1 MADLEK
7 RTVGLVVAPRVTERL
22 AESLMEELPDM
33 LSEQYNNEKE
43 WTFDLV
49 TDPLTGFAES
59 VDEIFKKV
67 ADYHDKRQWDYVI
80 SITDLPMFADHQ
92 VMALD
97 INMYNGAA
105 IFSYPAFGWRPVKN
119 RFKQAILSIIQEL
132 HEAEHESRNYDDNN
146 NIETSVKKQ
155 FPLSKIDKT
164 QVYLDETESY
174 HLRYLS
180 SSRSRG
186 MFRLVSGMTFAN
198 NPLNMM
204 ASLSN
209 IVAIAFT
216 TGAFGLV
223 FTTMWQ
229 MANNFS
235 MWRLFGISII
245 AIIGMLIWIMMSHDL
260 WESVKSSKNKRIT
273 WLYNA
278 TTIMTLIIAIIIYYI
293 ILYTLFLIAELVL
306 LPADFLGQQVS
317 LKGPAG
323 PDLYLSIP
331 WFAASVSTVA
341 GAIGAGLLNDQ
352 LIKESTYGYR
362 QRIRYEDTH
371 DKTQ

>member
-1 MADLEK
+1 M
-7 RTVGLVVAPRVTERL
+7 
-22 AESLMEELPDM
+22 
-33 LSEQYNNEKE
+33 
-43 WTFDLV
+43 
-49 TDPLTGFAES
+49 
-59 VDEIFKKV
+59 
-67 ADYHDKRQWDYVI
+67 
-80 SITDLPMFADHQ
+80 
-92 VMALD
+92 
-97 INMYNGAA
+97 
-105 IFSYPAFGWRPVKN
+105 
-119 RFKQAILSIIQEL
+119 
-132 HEAEHESRNYDDNN
+132 
-146 NIETSVKKQ
+146 
-155 FPLSKIDKT
+155 
-164 QVYLDETESY
+164 YLDETESY

-216 TGAFGLV
+216 TGAGLV

>member
-7 RTVGLVVAPRVTERL
+7 RTVGLVVAPGVTERL

-164 QVYLDETESY
+164 QVYLEET
-174 HLRYLS
+174 
-180 SSRSRG
+180 
-186 MFRLVSGMTFAN
+186 
-198 NPLNMM
+198 
-204 ASLSN
+204 
-209 IVAIAFT
+209 
-216 TGAFGLV
+216 
-223 FTTMWQ
+223 
-229 MANNFS
+229 
-235 MWRLFGISII
+235 
-245 AIIGMLIWIMMSHDL
+245 
-260 WESVKSSKNKRIT
+260 
-273 WLYNA
+273 
-278 TTIMTLIIAIIIYYI
+278 
-293 ILYTLFLIAELVL
+293 
-306 LPADFLGQQVS
+306 
-317 LKGPAG
+317 
-323 PDLYLSIP
+323 
-331 WFAASVSTVA
+331 
-341 GAIGAGLLNDQ
+341 
-352 LIKESTYGYR
+352 
-362 QRIRYEDTH
+362 
-371 DKTQ
+371 